1 MSEQEHND
9 RHNSDPENGSPEYR
23 AANDAARK
31 PVPGI
36 PQPPVDPWSQ
46 QQAPPPPPVMP
57 PPGMPQPPVNPW
69 AQQQANPWA
78 QQPAA
83 QGYPPQASA
92 WDHSNP
98 YRGGPLPQ
106 PGYTPPPKPGIIP
119 LRPLGLGEILD
130 GAFQACR
137 RNALAAFGNAFVVQA
152 VLTVLLIGLGAGM
165 FVSIAAW
172 LQSPSGSGEVTGPVV
187 GAVVGSVST
196 LGGLSMAGILIVQ
209 GLLVLP
215 VVRSTLNLRTGF
227 GQVWRLARGTLGPL
241 AGLALLMLAGA
252 AVGVTVLTMLA
263 YLIIDTFD
271 AAGLIVVIPALFAV
285 IAAAAWIS
293 VKLSLAPAALVFEGI
308 GVFPAIRRSWRLTG
322 GNWWRTFGI
331 MALTSLIVN
340 IVTQVLTVPLSFA
353 GSMLTLTESAVLIGV
368 SVVLILAFSLLLGAL
383 ACAFQSAVTAL
394 LYVDLRIRREGFDL
408 ALMKDQENPQ
418 AQDPDF
424 LPGRNAVPMA
434 RNTLH
439 GPPVGMK

>member
-9 RHNSDPENGSPEYR
+9 RHYSGPGNSSPEYR
-23 AANDAARK
+23 APNDGARM
-31 PVPGI
+31 PV
-36 PQPPVDPWSQ
+36 
-46 QQAPPPPPVMP
+46 
-57 PPGMPQPPVNPW
+57 PGMPQPPVNPW
-69 AQQQANPWA
+69 AQQQGPPPPGIPQPPVNPWA
-78 QQPAA
+78 QQQGNPWTQQPAA

-92 WDHSNP
+92 WDQPNP

-152 VLTVLLIGLGAGM
+152 VVSVLLIGLGAGF
-165 FVSIAAW
+165 FVSIDGW
-172 LQSPSGSGEVTGPVV
+172 LQSGSASGEVTGPVLGTVV
-187 GAVVGSVST
+187 GAVST
-196 LGGLSMAGILIVQ
+196 LGGLSMAGVLIVQ

-241 AGLALLMLAGA
+241 AGLGLLMLAGA
-252 AVGVTVLTMLA
+252 AVGVTVLAMLA

-285 IAAAAWIS
+285 MAAAVWVS
-293 VKLSLAPAALVFEGI
+293 VKLSLAPAALVLEGI

-322 GNWWRTFGI
+322 RNWWRTFGV

-340 IVTQVLTVPLSFA
+340 ILTQVLTVPLSFV
-353 GSMLTLTESAVLIGV
+353 GSMLTLAESAVLIGV
-368 SVVLILAFSLLLGAL
+368 SVVLILVFSLLLGAL

-434 RNTLH
+434 RNTPP
-439 GPPVGMK
+439 GPPAGMK

>member
-1 MSEQEHND
+1 MSEQEHNN
-9 RHNSDPENGSPEYR
+9 RNNSGPDSGQQTT
-23 AANDAARK
+23 AQNDGAGG

-36 PQPPVDPWSQ
+36 PQPPVNPWA
-46 QQAPPPPPVMP
+46 QQAPPPP
-57 PPGMPQPPVNPW
+57 GLPQPPVNPW
-69 AQQQANPWA
+69 AQQQGNAWTQP
-78 QQPAA
+78 PAA
-83 QGYPPQASA
+83 PGYAPPASA
-92 WDHSNP
+92 WEQPNP

-152 VLTVLLIGLGAGM
+152 VITLLVVGLGAGF
-165 FVSIAAW
+165 FVSVDGW
-172 LQSPSGSGEVTGPVV
+172 LQSGSASGEVTGPVLGTVV
-187 GAVVGSVST
+187 GAVST
-196 LGGLSMAGILIVQ
+196 LGGLSLAGVLIVQ

-215 VVRSTLNLRTGF
+215 VVRSILNLRTGF
-227 GQVWRLARGTLGPL
+227 GQVWRLARGSLGPL

-252 AVGVTVLTMLA
+252 AVGVTVLAVLV
-263 YLIIDTFD
+263 YLIIDTLG
-271 AAGLIVVIPALFAV
+271 AAGLLVVIPALFAV
-285 IAAAAWIS
+285 VAAVVWVS
-293 VKLSLAPAALVFEGI
+293 VKLSLAPAALVLEGI

-322 GNWWRTFGI
+322 RNWWRTFGI

-340 IVTQVLTVPLSFA
+340 VLSQVLTVPLSFA
-353 GSMLTLTESAVLIGV
+353 ASMLTLTDSTVLIGV
-368 SVVLILAFSLLLGAL
+368 SVVLIFAFSLLLTAV
-383 ACAFQSAVTAL
+383 ACGFQSAVTAL

-418 AQDPDF
+418 AQDSDF

-434 RNTLH
+434 RNTPH
-439 GPPVGMK
+439 GPPAGMK